1 MRNVIT
7 TVLVL
12 AAMASAAVGCSS
24 NTAIGRTASTL
35 VATYCRAPESAR
47 VVLRAQIAA
56 DTAPNAIRVECAA
69 DAL

>member
-7 TVLVL
+7 TALVL
-12 AAMASAAVGCSS
+12 TAMATAVLGCSS
-24 NTAIGRTASTL
+24 NSAIGRTASTL
-35 VATYCRAPESAR
+35 VASYCRAPEPAR
-47 VVLRAQIAA
+47 AVLRAQIAA